1 MPCGCIRASPS
12 PPRRASARD
21 DREGDAGARWLWG
34 SPPMGEQEDDLD
46 YLTGLTLQ
54 RNDDAAAGGAAGAGG
69 KAGQRGRRYFLKRN
83 ADPELVI
90 SACTRK
96 LSADPRDV
104 RALHIRATCRFKLG
118 RYADADEDLT
128 LSLAAKPDDV
138 QALFLRGRIREKVR
152 ARPRARR
159 A

>member
-1 MPCGCIRASPS
+1 M
-12 PPRRASARD
+12 
-21 DREGDAGARWLWG
+21 
-34 SPPMGEQEDDLD
+34 
-46 YLTGLTLQ
+46 
-54 RNDDAAAGGAAGAGG
+54 
-69 KAGQRGRRYFLKRN
+69 
-83 ADPELVI
+83 
-90 SACTRK
+90 
-96 LSADPRDV
+96 

-159 A
+159 ACRPAGPPLVC